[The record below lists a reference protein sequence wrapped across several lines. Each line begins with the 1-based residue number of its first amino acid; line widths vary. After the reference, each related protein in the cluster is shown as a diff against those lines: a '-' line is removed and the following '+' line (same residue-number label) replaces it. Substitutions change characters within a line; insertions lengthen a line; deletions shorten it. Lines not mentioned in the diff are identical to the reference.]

1 VKKHSPKRRAKNLT
15 KAEVD
20 AIVGLI
26 DGWTGKLTWDLLRE
40 AIASRTS
47 QIYERQALA
56 SHEAIQRAFTSRKST
71 PTAAKKAFL
80 SPELEVAEQ
89 AIDRLEATVKRLT
102 HENNTLIE
110 QFVRWAHNASL
121 RGLDEDFL
129 NQPLLPVNREK
140 TKEDG
145 RRLGKMRPPRK
156 GAS

>member
-1 VKKHSPKRRAKNLT
+1 MKKQTQKRRAKNLT
-15 KAEVD
+15 AAEV
-20 AIVGLI
+20 AVIVGLI
-26 DGWTGKLTWDLLRE
+26 DGWSGKLTWDLLRE

-56 SHEAIQRAFTSRKST
+56 AHEAIQQAFTSKKAT
-71 PTAAKKAFL
+71 PTAVKKTAA

-129 NQPLLPVNREK
+129 NQPLLPVDREK
-140 TKEDG
+140 TKED
-145 RRLGKMRPPRK
+145 RQRLGKVPTPKK
-156 GAS
+156 GAR